1 MILMTSAGSPFQRCK
16 SLKVM
21 DFSVSEHEWAWRI
34 LTSHFRK
41 GTERAVPDLLRMC
54 GMPAAREPPEW
65 CTFHESPH
73 LLFLMLW
80 LQQGLWEACSEIHPS
95 QCLGINALH
104 EFSGGINQDK
114 LQCICQYVHETHTY
128 IHTYKCGSLLTSPL
142 PRESCEIFPWALEQ
156 LNNWIISVCC
166 D

>member
-1 MILMTSAGSPFQRCK
+1 MTSAGSPFQRCK

-34 LTSHFRK
+34 LTLHFRK

-73 LLFLMLW
+73 LLFLILW
-80 LQQGLWEACSEIHPS
+80 PQQGLWEACSEIHPS
-95 QCLGINALH
+95 QCLGINGLH

-114 LQCICQYVHETHTY
+114 LQCISHVCTWNTY
-128 IHTYKCGSLLTSPL
+128 IHTYIHISVEAYSLLRYRGRVVKFSPEHL
-142 PRESCEIFPWALEQ
+142 S
-156 LNNWIISVCC
+156 NWITE
-166 D
+166 